1 MNVCSDF
8 PLDDS
13 DEKQIDGDNDYA
25 TIVGFLH
32 DSLLL
37 VEMNDFDEEYES
49 VIWLC
54 IIVGK
59 WVSERANDH

>member
-1 MNVCSDF
+1 MTHSKCLNGKQFNMNVCSDF

-49 VIWLC
+49 VI
-54 IIVGK
+54 
-59 WVSERANDH
+59 